1 MAPKRSK
8 NQLRREKAK
17 LRKLQGNQES
27 AGVDLENGTEKSSNN
42 GSKDVVSSEEVNK
55 RGESKAEPQD
65 NTVEAKKSK
74 RIAEKEDGALPEG
87 EGKKDSPNEGEDQI
101 NALSEKDLANE
112 FEHIFARFEQPSKKL
127 NKKQLMRASLT
138 YNLDSADLDSSDEDS
153 EHGEEH
159 APISKRQRRKM
170 NKVSIAELKAS
181 SENPNAVAWYDADAP
196 DPYMCI
202 AFKTCFNA
210 IGVPSHW
217 LQKKDYLSGK
227 KGFELLPFKLPKFI
241 QDTGIAEMRNYDPDT
256 LKKQQRDRVQP
267 KMGKLDIDYQKLHD
281 AFFKYQTKPRYLK
294 FGELYFEGREKAD
307 QHRES
312 VIHMRPGVVSK
323 RLREAVG
330 LSANDLISTPPWV
343 TLMSLIGKPPVY
355 KHCIIPGVDTVYNN
369 NGYRTDGAHDL
380 RLSDAGAWGA
390 FEKVEESEYEE
401 SDEEDDESGSDENI
415 SGNDGGASDNENE
428 AEEPEKV
435 DITEFSRYSSVKE
448 DESKENL
455 GPLYKILKE
464 KKVPPSSVHQDH
476 KAEYEMSGEEDGSTG
491 RNETEDNV
499 EKEDDYENFE
509 F

>member
-17 LRKLQGNQES
+17 LRKLQAYQDPVGAN
-27 AGVDLENGTEKSSNN
+27 LENGTEKSPNT
-42 GSKDVVSSEEVNK
+42 GSKDVVSSGEVNK
-55 RGESKAEPQD
+55 RNESAAEPQKE
-65 NTVEAKKSK
+65 TPEAKQSNRITGKEKGSSSK
-74 RIAEKEDGALPEG
+74 GEDSQE
-87 EGKKDSPNEGEDQI
+87 SPNDGEDQVK
-101 NALSEKDLANE
+101 ALPDKDLANE
-112 FEHIFARFEQPSKKL
+112 FEHIFARFEQPREQL
-127 NKKQLMRASLT
+127 GKKQLTRASQT
-138 YNLDSADLDSSDEDS
+138 YNLESSDLVSSDEDS
-153 EHGEEH
+153 EEEH

-196 DPYMCI
+196 DPYMNI

-281 AFFKYQTKPRYLK
+281 AFFKYQTKSRYLK

-330 LSANDLISTPPWV
+330 LSANDLNSTPPWV

-369 NGYRTDGAHDL
+369 NGYRTDSAHDL
-380 RLSDAGAWGA
+380 GLLDGGAWGA
-390 FEKVEESEYEE
+390 FEKDEESEYEE
-401 SDEEDDESGSDENI
+401 SDEDDNESGSDENI
-415 SGNDGGASDNENE
+415 SGNDGGVSDNEDE
-428 AEEPEKV
+428 ADEPEKV

-448 DESKENL
+448 DDLQKENL

-464 KKVPPSSVHQDH
+464 KKVPTSSVHQDH
-476 KAEYEMSGEEDGSTG
+476 KAEYEMSGEEGSVTG
-491 RNETEDNV
+491 RTETEERGAN
-499 EKEDDYENFE
+499 EDDYENFE